1 MLILWFIFAMYSQYN
16 IGLADNGDF
25 ERSMGWISPGPIGIE
40 PNIPAAGTEAYSRR
54 FLNNWIPCWEMKWNL
69 SPSTCPGSS
78 AILLWAPGALLNYF
92 LYSPKVLYLPFL
104 SLFPKILLLGILLL
118 LFRWIGLQARHRV
131 FFLLGLGVPVTLLLT
146 SSDSLVYFNSFYQ
159 ETASFVFLFL
169 FLASILILKR
179 RPSFVSL
186 AFTLA
191 ILFFLTT
198 SKASNI
204 YWPFIAMPFIFS
216 AWPLGRKI
224 SPAAKLAVCL
234 VFIMTMTYVSQHIT
248 ARGSIRNLPY
258 QSLFFGVLTFSD
270 NPSEHLHRLGLEGAM
285 ECLNTTSFSAAGSEY
300 FAKYQEKMTYKNTLS
315 VILRE
320 PAVMFRSMKYVL
332 DNMQKVNLDYL
343 GKYASDDPRNG
354 VKDSRTVWL
363 NLWGFVKSK
372 FFPAGYAL
380 MFVLTAFFV
389 WFMRSLKQPGPYQDL
404 AIVGLL
410 SAGACI
416 ADMIVAILGDGK
428 QELIKHLFFSNLLFD
443 VAAIAFLS
451 SVLIFCYELAEKKLS
466 GSFFHKFYAA

>member
-1 MLILWFIFAMYSQYN
+1 
-16 IGLADNGDF
+16 
-25 ERSMGWISPGPIGIE
+25 
-40 PNIPAAGTEAYSRR
+40 
-54 FLNNWIPCWEMKWNL
+54 
-69 SPSTCPGSS
+69 
-78 AILLWAPGALLNYF
+78 
-92 LYSPKVLYLPFL
+92 
-104 SLFPKILLLGILLL
+104 
-118 LFRWIGLQARHRV
+118 
-131 FFLLGLGVPVTLLLT
+131 
-146 SSDSLVYFNSFYQ
+146 
-159 ETASFVFLFL
+159 
-169 FLASILILKR
+169 
-179 RPSFVSL
+179 
-186 AFTLA
+186 
-191 ILFFLTT
+191 
-198 SKASNI
+198 
-204 YWPFIAMPFIFS
+204 
-216 AWPLGRKI
+216 
-224 SPAAKLAVCL
+224 
-234 VFIMTMTYVSQHIT
+234 MTYVSQHIT